1 MALVSGLSRVFSWL
15 SPLTMPTIARESPL
29 LTKARCL
36 VPRKSRGSGCRASR
50 AAAADA
56 VAVVVALAL
65 TVAALLLPM
74 LLALLVE
81 VTVEGSQQRMQ
92 QQQQARRQKER
103 ERGNSKER
111 VGNAT

>member
-50 AAAADA
+50 AAAAD
-56 VAVVVALAL
+56 AVVVALAL